1 METQHLP
8 IYAIVFICGALAY
21 YLLQKIMDLLKRNE
35 RRSKPTTMDPAIIQ
49 QMVDNYRNNHLD
61 AINSAM
67 EIRDAQSVSFGLK
80 TLKKFIGDIEFY
92 AKKVDPRITDGALGL
107 RFYYAAYPK
116 ENEWSGF
123 GNEIRKDYAQKHTLI
138 MIPTLKKKASNG
150 SYLDYDFNPLD
161 RSTFPMKERSKE
173 QPVTLMAMSS
183 DTSDSQTREV
193 MAQNHG
199 QLIPPAEAAQEI
211 F

>member
-61 AINSAM
+61 AINSVM

-123 GNEIRKDYAQKHTLI
+123 ENEIRKDYAQKHTLI

-161 RSTFPMKERSKE
+161 RSTFPMKERSEE